1 MHLSNEIVTA
11 PADSIRHGGS
21 HLFWAGEPL
30 PWLARSIGQLG
41 QAQPVLVHETHGGL
55 ALIAGH
61 ARLAVLRALGLPVLA
76 RLVIDADT
84 VDLGLLYLAD
94 NFLRPLDDAMRL
106 AALRY
111 FAPLLDRPTLATD
124 ILPRLGVNPESK
136 DAKLL
141 LAWLDLPAVWQ
152 AHLAAGRAPLAA
164 AAALARMT
172 EADRSAVAP
181 LFADHSWSR
190 SNAVNLL
197 TWLFETSQ
205 MTGNPVAQ
213 VMDDA
218 NMADPAIRTLSPK
231 DAMARLVALAKAS
244 RYPSLSALEA
254 RFESV
259 AREMTAGTSWR
270 IAQPDN
276 FETNGVELAIRIK
289 DPNQLAKAVHD
300 LKDMADHPQWPRLWN
315 PEASHE

>member
-11 PADSIRHGGS
+11 PADSVRHGGS
-21 HLFWAGEPL
+21 HLFWAGEPQ

-41 QAQPVLVHETHGGL
+41 QTQPVLVHETQDGL
-55 ALIAGH
+55 ILIAGH
-61 ARLAVLRALGLPVLA
+61 ARLTVLRALGLPVLA
-76 RLVIDADT
+76 RLVVDPDP
-84 VDLGLLYLAD
+84 VDLGILYLTD
-94 NFLRPLDDAMRL
+94 NALRPLDDAMRL

-111 FAPLLDRPTLATD
+111 FAPLLDQATLAAD

-136 DAKLL
+136 DARLL

-172 EADRSAVAP
+172 EADRDAVSP
-181 LFADHSWSR
+181 LFAAHSWSR

-197 TWLFETSQ
+197 TWLFETSK
-205 MTGNPVAQ
+205 MTGKPVAQ
-213 VMDDA
+213 VMLDA
-218 NMADPAIRTLSPK
+218 TMADPAIRNLSPK

-254 RFESV
+254 RFETA
-259 AREMTAGTSWR
+259 AREMTAGTGWR

-276 FETNGVELAIRIK
+276 FETNGVELSIRIK
-289 DPNQLAKAVHD
+289 DPDQLAMAVRD
-300 LKDMADHPQWPRLWN
+300 LKAMADRPEWPRLWN
-315 PEASHE
+315 PEASHA

>member
-11 PADSIRHGGS
+11 PADSIRDSGS

-41 QAQPVLVHETHGGL
+41 QAQPVLVHETHSGL

-61 ARLAVLRALGLPVLA
+61 ARLTVLRSLGLPVLA
-76 RLVIDADT
+76 RLVVDPGP
-84 VDLGLLYLAD
+84 VDLGLIYLAD
-94 NFLRPLDDAMRL
+94 NALRPLDDAMRL
-106 AALRY
+106 AALQY
-111 FAPLLDRPTLATD
+111 FAPLLDRPAPAAD

-136 DAKLL
+136 DARLL
-141 LAWLDLPAVWQ
+141 LAWLDLPAIWQ

-164 AAALARMT
+164 ATVLARMT
-172 EADRSAVAP
+172 EVDRDAVAP

-197 TWLFETSQ
+197 TWLFEASK
-205 MTGNPVAQ
+205 MTGKHVAQ
-213 VMDDA
+213 
-218 NMADPAIRTLSPK
+218 
-231 DAMARLVALAKAS
+231 AKNG

-254 RFESV
+254 RFEST

-276 FETNGVELAIRIK
+276 FETNGVELSIRIK
-289 DPNQLAKAVHD
+289 DPDQLAKAVRD
-300 LKDMADHPQWPRLWN
+300 LKAMANRPQWPRLWN
-315 PEASHE
+315 PEANHE